1 MRTCRS
7 SCLAGVRFGL
17 VMLAGPLALGASSVA
32 AQDTAA
38 ARAAAAQAQDT
49 TAMTLVIAVFPG
61 QSAAKKAMHD
71 VSKAQQVGH
80 LEAYA
85 VVSKDQKGKVSIIQA
100 KRAKKGATP
109 SSRRASNA
117 VDGAVALLGR
127 RSAAGPS
134 DTNTTGSAA
143 GTQMGISQADV
154 DKIRSMLTPGNS
166 AIVFVVADP
175 RVGDMESAMQQA
187 HAKQVVDAKLQPQP

>member
-1 MRTCRS
+1 MRTYRS
-7 SCLAGVRFGL
+7 SCLAGIRLGL
-17 VMLAGPLALGASSVA
+17 VMLAGPLALGVSSVA
-32 AQDTAA
+32 AQDTTA
-38 ARAAAAQAQDT
+38 ARAAAAQDT

-61 QSAAKKAMHD
+61 QSAAKRAMHGM
-71 VSKAQQVGH
+71 SKAQQVGH

-127 RSAAGPS
+127 RSATGPS
-134 DTNTTGSAA
+134 DTTGSAA
-143 GTQMGISQADV
+143 GTKMGISQEDV
-154 DKIRSMLTPGNS
+154 DKIRSALTPGNS
-166 AIVFVVADP
+166 AIVFVVTDP
-175 RVGDMESAMQQA
+175 RAGDMESAMQQA

>member
-1 MRTCRS
+1 MRTRRS

-134 DTNTTGSAA
+134 DTTGSAA

>member
-1 MRTCRS
+1 MRTYRS
-7 SCLAGVRFGL
+7 PCLAGIRFGL
-17 VMLAGPLALGASSVA
+17 VMLAGPLALGVSSVA

-38 ARAAAAQAQDT
+38 ARAAAAQDT

-61 QSAAKKAMHD
+61 KSAAKKAMHD
-71 VSKAQQVGH
+71 MNKAQQVGH

-85 VVSKDQKGKVSIIQA
+85 VVSKDQNGKVSIIQA
-100 KRAKKGATP
+100 KRAKKSATP
-109 SSRRASNA
+109 SSRRASQA

-127 RSAAGPS
+127 RSATGP
-134 DTNTTGSAA
+134 DDTTGYAA
-143 GTQMGISQADV
+143 GTQAGISQADV

-166 AIVFVVADP
+166 AIVFVVAEP
-175 RVGDMESAMQQA
+175 QAGDMESAMQQA